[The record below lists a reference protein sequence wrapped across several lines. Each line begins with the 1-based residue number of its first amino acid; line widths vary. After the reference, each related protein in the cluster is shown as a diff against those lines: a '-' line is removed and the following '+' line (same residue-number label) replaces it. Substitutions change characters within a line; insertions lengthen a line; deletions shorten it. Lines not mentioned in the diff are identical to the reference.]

1 MKKYIL
7 TVVFILFLS
16 LNAYAQTEKDY
27 VLGDTCHTMMTKWFG
42 EEAVLMSEDPEIDKV
57 ISDYMELRLESL
69 TDNKPIEA
77 EYLSEIVLEN
87 ENIRRMAIVDME
99 NDVRMDITD
108 AAIHYTW
115 NLTDDGTVEVRE
127 WIFYDYDDLDVDGVG
142 LNVSGFGTTHYITLS
157 NGENGYIIVSDEYDE
172 TPTTGMNT
180 LSEERKAETAQLS
193 EEEIP
198 EEEYATLNY
207 THYPSYDVTAA
218 VAYSDKYALNYNSAY
233 YNFASLGG
241 DCANF
246 TSQCINAGGM
256 PQVTGT
262 NYGTNGWFY
271 VKSNNRSAT
280 WTGANQLCNWM
291 ANNRGNKIVKAS
303 SAQIFKG
310 SPVFFDWE
318 NDGKWNHATFCVGRN
333 SEGSPIINGHTSDQ
347 YHAKVDM
354 SQQYC
359 VVQLTSSD
367 MGNIMDEGTD
377 MIKGLYGP
385 GYNEIVTYENG
396 GVEKAWHDYNYYD
409 EFYHFM
415 RLSNGAYTIR
425 STRFGTYLT
434 ADSDGVV
441 RAKAYTGAANQQW
454 YFYDSYYTDKLYIK
468 SAAYE
473 NGYMYAPSG
482 NTWDIPLKI
491 GAFVEAYENSFEL
504 GGSPLPDHF
513 SFEADTEYGNGQTK
527 LTWIAR
533 NKDDAR
539 LLWAGGNGYTLEVY
553 KDNALYNTYDLGVAA
568 TAVNEIV
575 LDLEP
580 GDYSAIAKMKFYG
593 RNVSTQV
600 ITFTVKH
607 SLYPVKITATAAHAE
622 TTSGYL
628 IPNMFDTSYEI
639 SGIKEGEEKRIIEA
653 LYDEDG
659 RLLRAYTNIADSY
672 FNSAM
677 SSVIVNDY
685 VKTFK
690 YMVFESLDDIKPLA
704 VPVTISVQ

>member
-7 TVVFILFLS
+7 AALAMLMLTGT
-16 LNAYAQTEKDY
+16 AYAQTDKDY
-27 VLGDTCHTMMTKWFG
+27 VEGDTCHTMMYKWFG
-42 EEAVLMSEDPEIDKV
+42 EEAQLMGADADIDKV
-57 ISDYMELRLESL
+57 ISDYMNLRLESL
-69 TDNKPIEA
+69 TDEGVFEA
-77 EYLSEIVLEN
+77 DYLSEAVLEN
-87 ENIRRMAIVDME
+87 EISRRSAIVDME
-99 NDVRMDITD
+99 DGMAIDITD
-108 AAIHYTW
+108 AATHFSYQIA
-115 NLTDDGTVEVRE
+115 DDGTIEVRE
-127 WIFYDYDDLDVDGVG
+127 WIFYDYDDLDIEGVG
-142 LNVSGFGTTHYITLS
+142 LNVSGFGTEHYITLEK
-157 NGENGYIIVSDEYDE
+157 GEDGYIIVSDEYDE

-180 LSEERKAETAQLS
+180 LSDERKAEAAELS
-193 EEEIP
+193 EEIIED
-198 EEEYATLNY
+198 ETATLSY
-207 THYPSYDVTAA
+207 THYPSYNVTAA
-218 VAYSDKYALNYNSAY
+218 VAYSDKYALNYNTAY

-246 TSQCINAGGM
+246 TSQCIYAGGM
-256 PQVTGT
+256 PQVVGSQ
-262 NYGTNGWFY
+262 YGTNGWY
-271 VKSNNRSAT
+271 YKKSNDRSAT

-291 ANNRGNKIVKAS
+291 ANNRGNRIVKAS

-396 GVEKAWHDYNYYD
+396 GVEKAWHDYSYYD

-441 RAKAYTGAANQQW
+441 RAKAYTGASNQQW

-482 NTWDIPLKI
+482 NTWNIPLKI

-513 SFEADTEYGNGQTK
+513 SFEADTAYGNGQTK
-527 LTWIAR
+527 LTWIAK
-533 NKDDAR
+533 NKDNVR

-553 KDNALYNTYDLGVAA
+553 KDNTLYGTYDLGVAA
-568 TAVNEIV
+568 TEVNEIV

-600 ITFTVKH
+600 ITFTVEH
-607 SLYPVKITATAAHAE
+607 TLYPVKITASAANAE

-628 IPNMFDTSYEI
+628 IPNMFDTHYEVT
-639 SGIKEGEEKRIIEA
+639 GIKEGEEKRIIEA

-659 RLLRAYTNIADSY
+659 RLLRAYTNMVDSY

-704 VPVTISVQ
+704 VPVTISIQ